1 MNKPTLWGREP
12 ALILG
17 ALQAVIALAIS
28 FGLDLSPGQV
38 GAILAASAAVLAV
51 VTRSQV
57 SPSATVAAE
66 QHPATGG
73 LVAGPAADVPE
84 GAPVEVVPE
93 GDMGAGMVEGVGDI
107 ADGILPAPKDDPQE
121 TQRGYWGGV

>member
-1 MNKPTLWGREP
+1 MNKPSLWGREP

-28 FGLDLSPGQV
+28 FGLNLSPEQV

-66 QHPATGG
+66 TALASPTG

-84 GAPVEVVPE
+84 GAPVDVTPT
-93 GDMGAGMVEGVGDI
+93 DIAAGMVEGVGDI
-107 ADGILPAPKDDPQE
+107 ADGILPKPAE
-121 TQRGYWGGV
+121 